1 MCVKKTIFMETLQQ
15 KRELDRETQNK
26 VSFIAFIINEFARTY
41 KMNSQNAYL
50 YLKKY
55 GGFDFLN
62 ECWWALHTDNPMWA
76 VRDMYLV
83 CYNNG
88 GMK

>member
-1 MCVKKTIFMETLQQ
+1 MATTEN

-26 VSFIAFIINEFARTY
+26 ILFMAFIISQFARAY
-41 KMNSQNAYL
+41 KMNKPKAYL
-50 YLKKY
+50 YLKQY
-55 GGFDFLN
+55 GGLDFLN

-83 CYNNG
+83 CRNNG
-88 GMK
+88 GLK

>member
-1 MCVKKTIFMETLQQ
+1 MEATTK
-15 KRELDRETQNK
+15 KRELDREMQNK
-26 VSFIAFIINEFARTY
+26 IGFMAFIINEFANSY
-41 KMNSQNAYL
+41 KMNSQEAYL

-55 GGFDFLN
+55 GGLDFLN
-62 ECWWALHTDNPMWA
+62 EHWWALHTDNPMWA

-88 GMK
+88 GLK

>member
-1 MCVKKTIFMETLQQ
+1 METLSQ
-15 KRELDRETQNK
+15 KHELDRETQNK
-26 VSFIAFIINEFARTY
+26 VSFMAFIINKFATTY
-41 KMNSQNAYL
+41 KMDRQEAYL

-55 GGFDFLN
+55 GGLDFLN
-62 ECWWALHTDNPMWA
+62 ECWWALHTGNSMWA

-88 GMK
+88 GLK

>member
-1 MCVKKTIFMETLQQ
+1 METLP
-15 KRELDRETQNK
+15 KKHTLDREMQNK
-26 VSFIAFIINEFARTY
+26 IGFMAFIINEFACAY
-41 KMNSQNAYL
+41 KMNSQKAYL

-55 GGFDFLN
+55 GGLDFLN

-88 GMK
+88 GLK

>member
-1 MCVKKTIFMETLQQ
+1 MEATTK
-15 KRELDRETQNK
+15 KRELDREMQNK
-26 VSFIAFIINEFARTY
+26 VSFIAFIINKFARTY

-55 GGFDFLN
+55 GGIDFLD

-76 VRDMYLV
+76 VRDMYLICV
-83 CYNNG
+83 QNG
-88 GMK
+88 GQK